1 MPNIKKNKVVK
12 NSTGTNYTATTTVEN
27 DPNKTVDTVQLDITN
42 VSGQPDAEPTSYTL
56 TYQTEANGRRLFR
69 NTTVYFESNAVGYEY
84 SMTFTMYDKFGN
96 IIPSAVTETIEVEQ
110 AMTMP

>member
-1 MPNIKKNKVVK
+1 MPDIKKTKVTK
-12 NSTGTNYTATTTVEN
+12 NASGNYYTATTTIEN

-42 VSGQPDAEPTSYTL
+42 VSGQPDAEPTNYIL
-56 TYQTEANGRRLFR
+56 NYYTEANGLRLFK

-96 IIPSAVTETIEVEQ
+96 VIPSAVTATIEVEQ

>member
-1 MPNIKKNKVVK
+1 MPIIKKNKVVR
-12 NSTGTNYTATTTVEN
+12 NSANTYYTATTTIEN

-56 TYQTEANGRRLFR
+56 NYHAEANGRRLFK

-84 SMTFTMYDKFGN
+84 SMTFTMYDNVGN
-96 IIPSAVTETIEVEQ
+96 IIPSAVTATIEVEQ